1 MCKISVIMPVHTKGE
16 YFAQAIR
23 SLENQTFKDYQL
35 ILVND
40 NCKDQ
45 QVLDIIKKKELSGA
59 IIINNEKSIGAALS
73 RNLGF
78 TRATGEYVIF
88 VDSDDIFKPNYLQS
102 MLTCIQTNNADV
114 CVCAYSVFVTDP
126 SNIVVSK
133 SHPLS
138 YIKSQADKDDYLKSL
153 PNTPWTKLVR
163 RNFLIE
169 NNITF
174 QDIPCCNDIY
184 YSDMIFLTAGNIC
197 FIDEALVLYRKNS
210 LGAISRNRN
219 SLNIFY
225 AIEAVFNELDKRNL
239 RTEKNTK
246 MLLVLYLYCSKYE
259 ISVCSSIKSNLKSF
273 FLMRKF
279 YKKYTSEMSD
289 NTFYDKYKRDIS
301 IYGFLRLFYFY
312 LKLKLKRVLC
322 FLGIR
327 ENP

>member
-1 MCKISVIMPVHTKGE
+1 MPVHTKGE

-45 QVLDIIKKKELSGA
+45 QVLDIIKKKEFNGA
-59 IIINNEKSIGAALS
+59 IVINNEKSIGAARS

-88 VDSDDIFKPNYLQS
+88 VDSDDIFKPDYLQS

-126 SNIVVSK
+126 SNITVSK
-133 SHPLS
+133 SHSLS
-138 YIKSQADKDDYLKSL
+138 DIKTQADKEDYLISL

-174 QDIPCCNDIY
+174 QDLSSHNDGY

-210 LGAISRNRN
+210 IGAISRNRN

-225 AIEAVFNELDKRNL
+225 AVEAVFNELNKRNL

-259 ISVCSSIKSNLKSF
+259 ISVCSSLKNNLKSF

-289 NTFYDKYKRDIS
+289 NTFYGKYKRNIG
-301 IYGFLRLFYFY
+301 IYGFLRMFYFY
-312 LKLKLKRVLC
+312 LKLKLKRLLC

-327 ENP
+327 ENS